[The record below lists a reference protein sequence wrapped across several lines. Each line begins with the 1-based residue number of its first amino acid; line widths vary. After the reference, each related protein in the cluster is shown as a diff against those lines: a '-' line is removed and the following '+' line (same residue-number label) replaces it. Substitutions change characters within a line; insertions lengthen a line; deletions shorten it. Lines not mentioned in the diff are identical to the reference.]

1 MECDIIVASRWSLQ
15 RRPRM
20 ANPAALGDSIT
31 TLPSKERAEEA
42 LREREA
48 ELREAQR
55 ISKVGNWK
63 LIGETV
69 TWSEELHRI
78 FGHDPVLPAPSYSEQ
93 KEIITPESW
102 ARLQVI
108 IEKATKTGMPYELD
122 LEIICP
128 DGTQKWIT
136 ARGEAVRD
144 EEGRITALR
153 GTAQDI
159 TESRRAEQT
168 LRQQARLFE
177 HDL

>member
-1 MECDIIVASRWSLQ
+1 M
-15 RRPRM
+15 
-20 ANPAALGDSIT
+20 IT
-31 TLPSKERAEEA
+31 HFIAILNDVTERKRAEEA

-55 ISKVGNWK
+55 ITKVGNWK
-63 LIGETV
+63 LAGETV

-102 ARLQVI
+102 ARLQVV
-108 IEKATKTGMPYELD
+108 IERATKTGMPYELD

-128 DGTQKWIT
+128 DGMHKWIT

-159 TESRRAEQT
+159 TERIRAEQT
-168 LRQQARLFE
+168 LRQRG
-177 HDL
+177 